1 MSESFAVRLLD
12 LLPSVY
18 REHDTEGDLAAFLGV
33 PGATLDEIQ
42 EHIDRMPRAWDVDNC
57 EPRYLPLLAALVGVE
72 LNPRQDTASQRRA
85 IREAV
90 ESYRKKATLPAIRRA
105 LERLG
110 WNGQIEETS
119 RATVRLNRHAS
130 LNRHRLPGELYSLGV
145 YRFVSA
151 ASVPGLRSAL
161 APHEPAGTRRFFT
174 FISGSSCQAGPRMAV
189 NRLFATQWP
198 MPEGS
203 P

>member
-1 MSESFAVRLLD
+1 MSDFSMRLMD

-42 EHIDRMPRAWDVDNC
+42 EHIDRMPRAWDVDQC

-72 LNPRQDTASQRRA
+72 LNTRQDTASQRRA

-90 ESYRKKATLPAIRRA
+90 EGYRKKATLPAIRRA
-105 LERLG
+105 LERIG
-110 WNGQIEETS
+110 WEGSVEETS
-119 RATVRLNRHAS
+119 RETVRLNRHAT
-130 LNRHRLPGELYSLGV
+130 LNRHRLPGEMYSLGV
-145 YRFVSA
+145 YRLVSETRVA
-151 ASVPGLRSAL
+151 GIRAAL
-161 APHEPAGTRRFFT
+161 APHHPAGTRCFFT
-174 FISGSSCQAGPRMAV
+174 FINASNCKAGPRMAV
-189 NRLFATQWP
+189 NRFFATQWP
-198 MPEGS
+198 VPEGT